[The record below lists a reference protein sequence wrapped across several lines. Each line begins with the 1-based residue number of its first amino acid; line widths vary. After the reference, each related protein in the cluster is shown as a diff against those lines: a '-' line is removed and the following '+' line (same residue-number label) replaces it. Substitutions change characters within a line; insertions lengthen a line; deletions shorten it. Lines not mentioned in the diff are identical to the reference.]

1 MEGMMKKCKECG
13 VEYHDAHVTYDGHTI
28 PYITKKC
35 GKYVEKC
42 KDPDCWTCCLHGGHN
57 FIKNGNGRHK
67 WKNEGSGD
75 E

>member
-1 MEGMMKKCKECG
+1 MKKCKVCG
-13 VEYHDAHVTYDGHTI
+13 VEYHSAHVTYDGFEL

-42 KDPDCWTCCLHGGHN
+42 QDSDCMTCSLDGGHR
-57 FIKNGNGRHK
+57 FIRNGSGRHK
-67 WKNEGSGD
+67 WIDEGSGD